1 MSNPTPA
8 INPNTGSSP
17 WAAATPGGLLR
28 GPVLVGYLVV
38 ALFFGGLGT
47 WAALAPIAGA
57 TIATGVISPEG
68 SRKTV
73 QHLEGGIITEI
84 LVDDGDMVQAG
95 DRLVVLQGTQARAA
109 FQVLRGQRR
118 LLAAKLA
125 RLLAE
130 QAEQDEIHFPDWL
143 LAPDTAEDTE
153 LSEILNAQRDLFA
166 ARNDLHKGRKAIGQ
180 KRIDELGEELTG
192 LASQI
197 GSQREQLA
205 LLDEE
210 LRAKKGLVDKGLL
223 ARPEY
228 LALRRLKAEI
238 EGEIAENVANAA
250 RIRQSIGET
259 ELQIVNEDAVR
270 LDKIVAELAETRS
283 ELASVEERL
292 HAQQDIL
299 TRTSIVAPVS
309 GIVMQKRFHTTGGV
323 VGPGQPVLDIVPQDT
338 ELLID
343 AQVRPVDID
352 EVAPGQTARV
362 HFLAYSERNLPQIRG
377 TVQSVSADSLLDEVS
392 GMSYYLAKVKVP
404 PEELEKLGDGVT
416 ITPGMPAEVLIMSG
430 ERTLVQYLVQPLL
443 DSLRRTFRER

>member
-1 MSNPTPA
+1 VSSPTPA
-8 INPNTGSSP
+8 DNTTGASP
-17 WAAATPGGLLR
+17 WAAPTPGRLLR
-28 GPVLVGYLVV
+28 GPVLIGYLVV
-38 ALFFGGLGT
+38 LLFFGGLGT

-84 LVDDGDMVQAG
+84 LVNDGDMVQAG
-95 DRLVVLQGTQARAA
+95 DRLVALQGTQARAA

-130 QAEQDEIHFPDWL
+130 QAGQDEIRFPDWL
-143 LAPDTAEDTE
+143 LVPDTADDTE
-153 LSEILNAQRDLFA
+153 LSEILNAQRDLFE
-166 ARNDLHKGRKAIGQ
+166 ARSDLHSGRKAIGQ
-180 KRIDELGEELTG
+180 KRIDQLGEELTG

-210 LRAKKGLVDKGLL
+210 LKAKKGLVERGLM

-250 RIRQSIGET
+250 RTRQSIGET
-259 ELQIVNEDAVR
+259 ELQIVNEGAVR

-292 HAQQDIL
+292 YAQQDIL

-309 GIVMQKRFHTTGGV
+309 GIIVQKRFHTTGGV
-323 VGPGQPVLDIVPQDT
+323 VGPGQPILDIVPQDIQ
-338 ELLID
+338 LLID

-352 EVAPGQTARV
+352 EIAPGQTARV
-362 HFLAYSERNLPQIRG
+362 HFLSYSERNLPQIMG
-377 TVQSVSADSLLDEVS
+377 TVRSISADSLLDEAS
-392 GMSYYLAKVKVP
+392 GMSYYLAKVEVP

-416 ITPGMPAEVLIMSG
+416 ITPGMPTEVLIMSG